1 MAGGSVHARDD
12 WGRFGGR
19 GLGGDRRRWGADRRG
34 RRDRAV
40 GQLCSQAT
48 LMDASVTTSSRRNG
62 RSRVLLLGL
71 IVAQVALF
79 GVVAL
84 EWRHDSGGASAPLVR
99 LEMGLPAGVP
109 LTIESG
115 FNAALRRAQGWS
127 ADAYL
132 VSTGMQVDWPTNA
145 AAANSSE
152 IPGAGW
158 VIYAFAAGKRGVG
171 PEGKAATLSMLV
183 DRMSGVVIDEQ
194 EMGWRWQ
201 PDQAPLLT
209 TYPIS
214 STVALFAAETTM
226 GNAYRT
232 ACPE

>member
-1 MAGGSVHARDD
+1 
-12 WGRFGGR
+12 
-19 GLGGDRRRWGADRRG
+19 
-34 RRDRAV
+34 
-40 GQLCSQAT
+40 
-48 LMDASVTTSSRRNG
+48 
-62 RSRVLLLGL
+62 
-71 IVAQVALF
+71 
-79 GVVAL
+79 
-84 EWRHDSGGASAPLVR
+84 
-99 LEMGLPAGVP
+99 
-109 LTIESG
+109 
-115 FNAALRRAQGWS
+115 RRAQGWS

-132 VSTGMQVDWPTNA
+132 LSTGMQVDWPTDA
-145 AAANSSE
+145 AAANSRE
-152 IPGAGW
+152 IPGGGW
-158 VIYAFAAGKRGVG
+158 VIYTFAAGKRGVG

-232 ACPE
+232 ACPEFRHLSRVSLVRPASGANPFWLVTYEDQRATGQPAFRVRVDAITGEVARDEVAADVGGCTRAPSR